1 MNLKQLVGIKA
12 AEFVEDGMIV
22 GLGTGSTAYYMV
34 EEIGRRMR
42 EEGLKIT
49 GVTTSSGTKAQAESL
64 GIPLKS
70 IDEVPVV
77 DLTIDGADE
86 ISADFQGIK
95 GGGAALLFE
104 KIVASYSKQTIW
116 IVDGSKMVDQL
127 GRFPLPVEVIPYGSQ
142 QLMRLFNEKN
152 YQPVLRQTETGETVV
167 TDSGHYIIDLH
178 LERIEDPE
186 KLATYLD
193 QLVGVVEHGLFLNM
207 VSKVV
212 VASENGV
219 SVLDTP
225 FQK

>member
-142 QLMRLFNEKN
+142 QLMRLFKEKN
-152 YQPVLRQTETGETVV
+152 YQPVLRQTETGETIV

>member
-49 GVTTSSGTKAQAESL
+49 GVTTSSGTKAQAEGL

-86 ISADFQGIK
+86 ISAEFQGIK

-127 GRFPLPVEVIPYGSQ
+127 GRFPLPVEVIPYGSK
-142 QLMRLFNEKN
+142 QLMRLFEEKN
-152 YQPVLRQTETGETVV
+152 YQPVLRQTETGKTVV

>member
-34 EEIGRRMR
+34 DEIGRRMR

-142 QLMRLFNEKN
+142 QLMRLFKEKN

>member
-49 GVTTSSGTKAQAESL
+49 GVTTSSGTKAQAEGL

-86 ISADFQGIK
+86 ISAEFQGIK

-127 GRFPLPVEVIPYGSQ
+127 GRFPLPVEVIPYGSK
-142 QLMRLFNEKN
+142 QLMRLFEEKN
-152 YQPVLRQTETGETVV
+152 YQPVLRQTETGEPVV

-178 LERIEDPE
+178 LEQIEDPE

>member
-22 GLGTGSTAYYMV
+22 GLGTGSTAYYMI

-142 QLMRLFNEKN
+142 QLLRLFKEKN

-212 VASENGV
+212 IASENGV

>member
-142 QLMRLFNEKN
+142 QLMRLFKEKN

-167 TDSGHYIIDLH
+167 TDSGHDSIDLH

>member
-1 MNLKQLVGIKA
+1 
-12 AEFVEDGMIV
+12 MIV

-142 QLMRLFNEKN
+142 QLMRLFKEKN

-212 VASENGV
+212 IASENGV